1 MKQCPYCGAEVPEGD
16 LYCGECGRKV
26 EAAPPLSTAPP
37 AAKKK
42 FPVLPVAI
50 GVGIV
55 LCLCAAIVGVF
66 VIPGLISQ
74 PTPTVVVSLPTHTPV
89 PTRVTP
95 TTIPTKA
102 ATSTPIPAPTKPP
115 LSTLTP
121 TPEPASKSLLY
132 EEDFEDPS
140 SGWWTSSD
148 ADYEV
153 DYRDGEYVFFIAP
166 DDYSV
171 WTWAGEDFGDFT
183 LDVEAGQVSGPDS
196 NSYGVTFRFQD
207 SDNFY
212 RFSING
218 LGQYAVHRKADG
230 DWEALVPWTDSPA
243 IHAEAKDILRVVCQ
257 GSYMNFYINNVHVAN
272 VTDSTFLDGRIGFY
286 VTPADGENNLEVAFD
301 NLQVWEQ

>member
-102 ATSTPIPAPTKPP
+102 ATSTPTPAV
-115 LSTLTP
+115 
-121 TPEPASKSLLY
+121 LLY
-132 EEDFEDPS
+132 EDDFEDPS
-140 SGWWTSSD
+140 SGWATSSD
-148 ADYEV
+148 ADGEIA
-153 DYRDGEYVFFIAP
+153 YRDGQYVFTIFTDIY
-166 DDYSV
+166 DF
-171 WTWAGEDFGDFT
+171 WAWGDENFGDFI
-183 LDVEAGQVSGPDS
+183 LSVEADQVSGSDLS
-196 NSYGVTFRFQD
+196 SYGVLFRFQD
-207 SDNFY
+207 EANFY
-212 RFSING
+212 LFEISKI
-218 LGQYAVHRKADG
+218 GQYAVHRKADG

-243 IHAEAKDILRVVCQ
+243 INAEAKDILRVVCQ